1 MNKQGFTTVELIL
14 TMVLVMIIMA
24 TITNVTYTYR
34 DRSTYEELKNEVTN
48 YKNTTTKI
56 IYDALLDTT
65 DRVIRM
71 EKISDLEYKFYT
83 ESNQE
88 KTLTILDESSKVG
101 INFQE
106 DATLLGVDY
115 LVPGSDDSLVS
126 FEGVDYQEDLEN
138 NIYSLD
144 IAFSHR
150 NFEDFIRIHLV
161 IS

>member
-34 DRSTYEELKNEVTN
+34 DRSTYEELKTEVTD

-83 ESNQE
+83 ESN
-88 KTLTILDESSKVG
+88 
-101 INFQE
+101 
-106 DATLLGVDY
+106 
-115 LVPGSDDSLVS
+115 
-126 FEGVDYQEDLEN
+126 
-138 NIYSLD
+138 
-144 IAFSHR
+144 R
-150 NFEDFIRIHLV
+150 
-161 IS
+161 

>member
-24 TITNVTYTYR
+24 TNVTYTYR
-34 DRSTYEELKNEVTN
+34 DRSTYEELKTEVTD

-106 DATLLGVDY
+106 DTTLLGVDY

>member
-34 DRSTYEELKNEVTN
+34 DRSTYEELKTEVTD

-83 ESNQE
+83 ESNRE

-101 INFQE
+101 IN
-106 DATLLGVDY
+106 
-115 LVPGSDDSLVS
+115 
-126 FEGVDYQEDLEN
+126 
-138 NIYSLD
+138 
-144 IAFSHR
+144 
-150 NFEDFIRIHLV
+150 
-161 IS
+161 